1 MVGKGEYR
9 HFMLKEIHE
18 QPEVLGDTI
27 NALMHPASG
36 EVYLPDMSGSA
47 GRTAIDFTKIR
58 RLTITACGTA
68 YYAGMVAKYWFEQIA
83 KLPVELDIASE
94 WRYRGAPV
102 EDGNALLVIS
112 QSGETLDTL
121 EALRL
126 AKQNGYPTLAI
137 INVPESTMSREA
149 DATVFTKAGP
159 EIGVASTKGFT
170 TQLATLAAL
179 ALHAAKLRGT
189 ITPEHLR
196 ELTAHLREIPA
207 LLAEALRLE
216 NDIKKIAHDMHTARD
231 VLYLGR
237 GMMFPMAMEGALKLK
252 EISYI
257 HAEGY
262 AAGEMK
268 HGPIALIDE
277 NVPVILLAPP
287 DTLLDKTLANMQEV
301 AARGGKVLLISD
313 HKGCTQGKLNS
324 AWAIEMP
331 ACDPFVAPLLYALP
345 VQLLAYHI
353 AVLKGTDVD
362 QPRNLAKAVTVE

>member
-27 NALMHPASG
+27 NALMHPGSG
-36 EVYLPDMSGSA
+36 AVYLPEMQ
-47 GRTAIDFTKIR
+47 IDFAKLERI
-58 RLTITACGTA
+58 TITSCGTA
-68 YYAGMVAKYWFEQIA
+68 YYAGMVAKYWFEQLA
-83 KLPVELDIASE
+83 DLPVELDIASE

-102 EDGNALLVIS
+102 QKNSALIVIS

-126 AKQNGYPTLAI
+126 AKKNGYPTLGI
-137 INVPESTMSREA
+137 INVPESTMSREVDVA
-149 DATVFTKAGP
+149 MLTKAGP
-159 EIGVASTKGFT
+159 EICVASTKATT
-170 TQLATLAAL
+170 TQMATLAAL
-179 ALHAAKLRGT
+179 ALHAAKVRGVMT
-189 ITPEHLR
+189 VVKLR
-196 ELTAHLREIPA
+196 ELTAHLREVPA
-207 LLAEALRLE
+207 LMAEALRLE
-216 NDIKKIAHDMHTARD
+216 NNIKLIAQDMHTARD
-231 VLYLGR
+231 ALYLGR
-237 GMMFPMAMEGALKLK
+237 HTMYPLAMEGALKLK

-277 NVPVILLAPP
+277 NMPIILLAPTDP
-287 DTLLDKTLANMQEV
+287 LLDKTLSNMQEAV
-301 AARGGKVLLISD
+301 ARGGQVLLISD
-313 HKGCTQGKLNS
+313 ANGIARAGKS
-324 AWAIEMP
+324 ARWTLELP
-331 ACDPFVAPLLYALP
+331 ACDPFIAPLLYALP
-345 VQLLAYHI
+345 IQLLAYHI